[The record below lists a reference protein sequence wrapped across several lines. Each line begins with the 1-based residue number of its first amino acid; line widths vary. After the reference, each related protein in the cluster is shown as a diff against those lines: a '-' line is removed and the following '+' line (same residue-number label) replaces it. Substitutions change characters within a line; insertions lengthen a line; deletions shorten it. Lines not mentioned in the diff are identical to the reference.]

1 MMEMRVMMVMNL
13 NGGKLH
19 RFLYSWHIEK
29 KIASRSG
36 EPRLIHRR
44 TSIVFEI

>member
-19 RFLYSWHIEK
+19 RFLYSSHIAK
-29 KIASRSG
+29 AFASETLG
-36 EPRLIHRR
+36 IFFHPQMNTDKHR
-44 TSIVFEI
+44 